1 MVLLWDHALLAQM
14 DAAVSASRAGQPT
27 PLIIA
32 GEPGTGKTALL
43 GELAQRAPDFTIRW
57 ADCAEAGRAPFGVL
71 AQWGAEAP
79 WPDDGSE
86 PAGIAVVQALRD
98 LADTLTLAG
107 PVLLVIDDLQWAD
120 PESLTALGW
129 LLRRAVGN
137 RLLFAAASRP
147 EGAGWLPWLP
157 EPVRVT
163 LTGLSWADATT
174 LIRQRWPDAS
184 AEAAGRLWEHTGGNP
199 LYLQA
204 LLDENDAQ
212 DLAAARVLPAPA
224 EFARNIGLRVAAL
237 SEPPVALLRAV
248 AVLGSGWVS
257 LLDAAAVAD
266 AGEAFGPAQELA
278 DAGLARLR
286 VADGPVFLAMKH
298 DLVRSA
304 VYQQT
309 PLPARRD
316 LHRRAAQVVTD
327 PHAVYAHRVAA
338 ADQYDEPLAQ
348 GLESAAAGLYE
359 QRSFRQAAQFLRWA
373 SALTAQPAERESRWL
388 ESLYYSVMAYDFA
401 AVHKAA
407 DDVGRASHVAL
418 RALVLGGLAAWERRR
433 RDAVT
438 ILEPAAAALSGTDSQ
453 RIRYRIGILLAFC
466 QFTGGFPTATI
477 AASLARVQPIRVRDA
492 GLGGVDMLTV
502 ATVTLRQRGMAA
514 VVEQLG
520 PLPASPA
527 AVPLAATDQLGWRG
541 MLQAR
546 TGFTGEAVAD
556 LTEFA
561 RRVEAGVSRLGAG
574 MLHAFLGFAYW
585 LRGDWSLARVTF
597 RLATDLGLGEVHPI
611 TAVLIPL
618 ANIGEGRFEAADA
631 AMERAV
637 GLLDGPWPEVLDLLA
652 MVRVI
657 RAHAGTEQDRARLGP
672 QAGEAAIEVGGQRA
686 HSHTLLLHLIQ
697 ARIWNRDL
705 AGAHAGVDELA
716 AVPRRPGWLPAA
728 VHWLRGLVHE
738 AGGEHRLALAELTAA
753 VRADASELPLYQ
765 AHMLA
770 DHARLAG
777 PGRDAEESL
786 RRAEQIYRRLGAV
799 PYLARLATTAGAG
812 PAPEPRPAPE
822 AGPSPLPPAFTV
834 TDREHD
840 VLTLLLNGMS
850 YAQISRQLFI
860 TQSTV
865 GYHLGNLYAKAGVTT
880 RHQLTELARAYPGSF
895 GITVTS
901 A

>member
-1 MVLLWDHALLAQM
+1 MLLWDRALLTQV
-14 DAAVSASRAGQPT
+14 DAAVGASRAGQPT
-27 PLIIA
+27 SLTIA

-43 GELAQRAPDFTIRW
+43 NELAQRAQDFTIRR
-57 ADCAEAGRAPFGVL
+57 ADCAEAGHGPLGVL
-71 AQWGAEAP
+71 AQWGIEVP
-79 WPDDGSE
+79 RPDDGSE
-86 PAGIAVVQALRD
+86 PADLVVARALRD
-98 LADTLTLAG
+98 RADTLTLAG
-107 PVLLVIDDLQWAD
+107 PVLLIIDDLQWAD
-120 PESLTALGW
+120 PESLAALGW
-129 LLRRAVGN
+129 LLRRAAGD
-137 RLLFAAASRP
+137 RLLVAAATRP
-147 EGAGWLPWLP
+147 GAPGELPGLP

-163 LTGLSWADATT
+163 LTGLSRTDATT
-174 LIRQRWPDAS
+174 LIRRRWPDAS
-184 AEAAGRLWEHTGGNP
+184 VAAAGRLWEHTGGNP

-204 LLDENDAQ
+204 LLAENDPQ

-224 EFARNIGLRVAAL
+224 EFARNLGLRVAAL
-237 SEPPVALLRAV
+237 SDPAVALLRAV

-257 LLDAAAVAD
+257 LLEAAAVAD
-266 AGEAFGPAQELA
+266 TGEASGPAQELA

-286 VADGPVFLAMKH
+286 AADGPVLVAIAH

-304 VYQQT
+304 VYQQA

-316 LHRRAAQVVTD
+316 LHRRAAQVVID
-327 PHAVYAHRVAA
+327 PHAVFAHRVAA

-348 GLESAAAGLYE
+348 ALESAAAGLYD
-359 QRSFRQAAQFLRWA
+359 QRSFRQAAQYLRWS
-373 SALTAQPAERESRWL
+373 SALTPQPAERERRWL

-401 AVHKAA
+401 AVHQAA
-407 DDVGRASHVAL
+407 GDVGRASHAAH

-438 ILEPAAAALSGTDSQ
+438 ILEPAAAALSGAEDQ

-466 QFTGGFPTATI
+466 QFTGGYPTATI

-514 VVEQLG
+514 VAEQLG
-520 PLPASPA
+520 TLPASAA

-541 MLQAR
+541 MLQVR

-561 RRVEAGVSRLGAG
+561 RRAEAGVSRLGAG

-597 RLATDLGLGEVHPI
+597 RLASDLGIGEVHPI
-611 TAVLIPL
+611 TAVLVPL
-618 ANIGEGRFEAADA
+618 ADIGEGRFEAADA
-631 AMERAV
+631 AMERAM
-637 GLLDGPWPEVLDLLA
+637 GLLDGPWPEVLDLLV
-652 MVRVI
+652 MVRII
-657 RAHAGTEQDRARLGP
+657 RAHAGAEQDRARLGP
-672 QAGEAAIEVGGQRA
+672 QAGKGAIEVGGQRA

-705 AGAHAGVDELA
+705 AGARAGVDELA
-716 AVPRRPGWLPAA
+716 AVPRQPGWLPAA

-738 AGGEHRLALAELTAA
+738 AGGERRLALAELTAA

-786 RRAEQIYRRLGAV
+786 RRAEQIYRRLGAA
-799 PYLARLATTAGAG
+799 PYLARLATVPDNGTF
-812 PAPEPRPAPE
+812 PEPRSTPA
-822 AGPSPLPPAFTV
+822 AGPSPLPPAFAV
-834 TDREHD
+834 TEREHD

-850 YAQISRQLFI
+850 YAQISRELFI

-865 GYHLGNLYAKAGVTT
+865 GYHLGNLYAKAGVAT
-880 RHQLTELARAYPGSF
+880 RHQLTELARAHPGSF
-895 GITVTS
+895 GITMAS